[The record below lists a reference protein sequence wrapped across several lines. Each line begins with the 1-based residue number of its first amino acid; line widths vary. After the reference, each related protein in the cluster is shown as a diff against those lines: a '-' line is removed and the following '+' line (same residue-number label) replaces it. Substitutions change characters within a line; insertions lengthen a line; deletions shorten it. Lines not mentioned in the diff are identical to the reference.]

1 MWWTFYPILGSLQ
14 GFLNGI
20 FEQVG
25 MKDDQ
30 VWIDMTAGFLGS
42 LFTSIMMNFL
52 TPKKTF

>member
-25 MKDDQ
+25 MEDQ
-30 VWIDMTAGFLGS
+30 PWVDLTAGFLGS

-52 TPKKTF
+52 KPKTF

>member
-20 FEQVG
+20 FENVG

-30 VWIDMTAGFLGS
+30 KWVNLTAGFLGN

-52 TPKKTF
+52 TPSNKF